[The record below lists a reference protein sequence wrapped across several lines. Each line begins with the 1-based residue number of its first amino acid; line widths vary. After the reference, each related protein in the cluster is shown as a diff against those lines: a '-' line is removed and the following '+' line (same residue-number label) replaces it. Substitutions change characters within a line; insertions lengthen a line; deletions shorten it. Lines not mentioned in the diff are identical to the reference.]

1 MQQES
6 NNSATL
12 FPRLSDE
19 VLQHLKEYGTEINL
33 SGGEYLFKEGDSSYD
48 FHVVL
53 EGEIQVTK
61 QLGGQEKILAKHQR
75 GEFIGELSI
84 LTETDS
90 VVSGY
95 ATVASRILKLELKIF
110 KQIIATFPPLAD
122 IVISTLAARTK
133 TVEQQLQQQEKLAS
147 LGKLSAGIAHEL
159 KNPAVAGAR
168 VAEELQTRFQEAQ
181 TLALR
186 LHQYSFTNAQLDF
199 LADFQDHTQAGIVS
213 TKLDLLMQSD
223 IEDEITDWLEEH
235 QVSKSW
241 EITSVLVDAGLDS
254 HKLELI
260 TLKIPTNAINDV
272 IHWLAANL
280 TTATLIKE
288 IEQSSAR
295 ISELVKSVKSY
306 AHINQ
311 LQVNIQQVDVH
322 EGIENTLTMLRH
334 KLKGGID
341 IKREYGQNLPF
352 ISTYGSELNQVWTNL
367 IDNAIDALEGKGKI
381 CIRTFQ
387 NDDYLIVEIADNGS
401 GIPPEIQ
408 SRIFEPFF
416 TTKGVG
422 QGSGLGLDIVHN
434 LIVDRHHGKI
444 QLHSQAGETR
454 FQIFLPIGIVI
465 N

>member
-1 MQQES
+1 MLQES
-6 NNSATL
+6 HNSATL

-19 VLQHLKEYGTEINL
+19 VLQHLKEYGTEIDLNR
-33 SGGEYLFKEGDSSYD
+33 GEYLFKEGDCSYD

-75 GEFIGELSI
+75 GEFIGEISI
-84 LTETDS
+84 LTAADS
-90 VVSGY
+90 IVSGY
-95 ATVASRILKLELKIF
+95 ATVASRILKLELKTF

-133 TVEQQLQQQEKLAS
+133 TVEKQLQQHEKLAS

-159 KNPAVAGAR
+159 KNPAAAGAR
-168 VAEELQTRFQEAQ
+168 VAEELQTRFQESQ

-186 LHQYSFTNAQLDF
+186 LNQYSFTKAQLDF
-199 LADFQDHTQAGIVS
+199 LADFQYQAQSGMVS

-235 QVSKSW
+235 KVSKSW
-241 EITSVLVDAGLDS
+241 EITAILVDAGLDS
-254 HKLELI
+254 QKLEII
-260 TLKIPTNAINDV
+260 TLKIPENAITDV

-288 IEQSSAR
+288 IEQSSTR

-311 LQVNIQQVDVH
+311 IQVDIQQVDVH

-341 IKREYGQNLPF
+341 IKREYGQNLPL

-367 IDNAIDALEGKGKI
+367 IDNAIDALKGKGKI

-408 SRIFEPFF
+408 ARIFEPFF

-444 QLHSQAGETR
+444 QLHSQPGETR
-454 FQIFLPIGIVI
+454 FQIFLPIGVVL